1 MKVQIEIKEEALSI
15 AVLSIGT
22 MAKSD
27 TDSHLLEQ
35 AVERCKNEV
44 TEIDIEKH
52 DEDMSLQIALA
63 LLAITQQGE
72 NIENESKEQ

>member
-15 AVLSIGT
+15 AILSIGT
-22 MAKSD
+22 MAKSE
-27 TDSHLLEQ
+27 TDSGLLEQ

-63 LLAITQQGE
+63 LFAITQQGE
-72 NIENESKEQ
+72 NIEKESNEQ

>member
-63 LLAITQQGE
+63 LFAIIQQGE
-72 NIENESKEQ
+72 NIEKETAGK

>member
-52 DEDMSLQIALA
+52 DEDMSFQIALA
-63 LLAITQQGE
+63 LIAITQQGE
-72 NIENESKEQ
+72 NIENESMEQ